1 MDLHTAHF
9 EKINSVLDAQR
20 KEIIQHPVYKNIK
33 TLNDVRTFMEFHV
46 YAVWD
51 FMSLLKSLQNH
62 LTCVAVP
69 WFPTEDRDSRY
80 LINEIVVGEE
90 SDIDLNGNRLSH
102 FELYLNAMEACG
114 ANTSGIHRFVN
125 ALKAGKTIEES
136 FEIAETPEAARE
148 FVRFT
153 FHVIAQQETH
163 LLAAVFTFGREDLIP
178 DMFHSII
185 EDIDKELPDT
195 VSLFKY
201 YLDRH
206 IEIDGDHHSHL
217 ALQMTANLC
226 GEEEQKWQEVTNVSA
241 QGLQKRVTLWS
252 GVLEAITKSL
262 VTA

>member
-1 MDLHTAHF
+1 MESHNERFDL
-9 EKINSVLDAQR
+9 INAGLDAQR
-20 KEIIQHPVYKNIK
+20 KQIIEHPVYKNIRSV
-33 TLNDVRTFMEFHV
+33 NDVRTFMELHI

-102 FELYLNAMEACG
+102 FELYLNAMQACG
-114 ANTSGIHRFVN
+114 ANTAGIHTFVE
-125 ALKAGKTIEES
+125 ALKSGKSMNEA
-136 FEIAETPEAARE
+136 FELAETPAAARE
-148 FVRFT
+148 FVEFT
-153 FHVIAQQETH
+153 FEVIAQQKPH

-185 EDIDKELPDT
+185 EDIDKQLPET

-206 IEIDGDHHSHL
+206 IEIDGGHHSHL

-226 GEEEQKWQEVTNVSA
+226 GNDDQKWKEVAEVSA
-241 QGLQKRVTLWS
+241 VGLQKRVTLWS
-252 GVLEAITKSL
+252 GVLEEITKSMA
-262 VTA
+262 TA

>member
-1 MDLHTAHF
+1 MDSHTAHF
-9 EKINSVLDAQR
+9 EKINLVLDAQR

-33 TLNDVRTFMEFHV
+33 TLNDVRTFMEYHV

-114 ANTSGIHRFVN
+114 ADTSGIHRFVN
-125 ALKAGKTIEES
+125 ALKAGKSIEES

-153 FHVIAQQETH
+153 FHVIAQQEPH

-206 IEIDGDHHSHL
+206 IEVDGDHHSHL

-226 GEEEQKWQEVTNVSA
+226 GEEDHKWEEVAAVSA
-241 QGLQKRVTLWS
+241 QCLEKRAALWT
-252 GVLEAITKSL
+252 GVNAAIAQAVPS
-262 VTA
+262 A

>member
-1 MDLHTAHF
+1 MESYASRFETINTA
-9 EKINSVLDAQR
+9 LDSQR
-20 KEIIQHPVYKNIK
+20 QRIIQHPVYRNIR
-33 TLNDVRTFMEFHV
+33 TIEDVQMFMELHV

-51 FMSLLKSLQNH
+51 FMSLLKSLQMH
-62 LTCVAVP
+62 LTCVSVP

-90 SDIDLNGNRLSH
+90 SDIDLDGNRLSH
-102 FELYLNAMEACG
+102 FELYLKAMDACG
-114 ANTSGIHRFVN
+114 ANTAGIHRFVN
-125 ALKAGKTIEES
+125 ALKAGKTMEEA
-136 FEIAETPEAARE
+136 FTIAETPEAARE

-153 FHVIAQQETH
+153 FRVIEQQEPH

-185 EDIDKELPDT
+185 EDIDKQLPQT

-226 GEEEQKWQEVTNVSA
+226 GEDDKKWEEVLEVS
-241 QGLQKRVTLWS
+241 LECLKKREALWS
-252 GVLEAITKSL
+252 GVLELCS
-262 VTA
+262 

>member
-1 MDLHTAHF
+1 M
-9 EKINSVLDAQR
+9 
-20 KEIIQHPVYKNIK
+20 
-33 TLNDVRTFMEFHV
+33 
-46 YAVWD
+46 
-51 FMSLLKSLQNH
+51 
-62 LTCVAVP
+62 
-69 WFPTEDRDSRY
+69 
-80 LINEIVVGEE
+80 
-90 SDIDLNGNRLSH
+90 
-102 FELYLNAMEACG
+102 
-114 ANTSGIHRFVN
+114 
-125 ALKAGKTIEES
+125 
-136 FEIAETPEAARE
+136 
-148 FVRFT
+148 RFT
-153 FHVIAQQETH
+153 FHVIAQQEPH

-252 GVLEAITKSL
+252 GVLEEITKSL
-262 VTA
+262 AIA